1 MTGYTEKTYGAD
13 HFFLEG
19 WFSIEEIEKLL
30 VKMKGRVITPPLPV
44 QEPVAW
50 MSSDRAWMWSDYS
63 KAIAAV
69 ALIPT
74 LTLIPLYA
82 APPQRPWQGLT
93 DDDKQ
98 TAVWTDGTFGGGALW
113 AQQLLKERNNG

>member
-13 HFFLEG
+13 HFLLEG